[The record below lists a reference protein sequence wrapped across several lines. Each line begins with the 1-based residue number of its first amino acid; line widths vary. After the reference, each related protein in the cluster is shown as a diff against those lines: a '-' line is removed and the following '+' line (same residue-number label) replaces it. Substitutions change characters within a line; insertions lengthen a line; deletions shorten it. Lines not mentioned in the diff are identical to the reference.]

1 MYGTFLIFLHF
12 DIMDGRWQN
21 VGTNYQQKHDEVYK
35 LGFDKLNMSNLGYL
49 RFKLCNFYNNFITD
63 NIIIC
68 LYIHV

>member
-49 RFKLCNFYNNFITD
+49 RCKTL
-63 NIIIC
+63 
-68 LYIHV
+68 